1 MRVNPKGAQSA
12 GSCPSSLSSSRS
24 SVAFSDLCRALRAA
38 PTFSGS
44 ISVNG
49 LPQCGVEAQHRGTR
63 LPPNRCREWSEAIRQ
78 NIEALG
84 LVIRVSGL
92 VRLV

>member
-1 MRVNPKGAQSA
+1 MRVNPKGAQLSRFL
-12 GSCPSSLSSSRS
+12 PEQSLLSRS
-24 SVAFSDLCRALRAA
+24 SIAFSDLCRALRAA

>member
-24 SVAFSDLCRALRAA
+24 SIAFSDLCRALRAA

-49 LPQCGVEAQHRGTR
+49 LPQCGVEAHMRHI
-63 LPPNRCREWSEAIRQ
+63 CRQIAAENGR
-78 NIEALG
+78 
-84 LVIRVSGL
+84 RPF
-92 VRLV
+92 VRTSKLLD